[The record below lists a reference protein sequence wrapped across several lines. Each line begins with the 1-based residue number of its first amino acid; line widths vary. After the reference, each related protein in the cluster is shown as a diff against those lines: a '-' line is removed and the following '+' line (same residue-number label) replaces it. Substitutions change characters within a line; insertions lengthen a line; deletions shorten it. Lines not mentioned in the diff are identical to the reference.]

1 MARRK
6 EDGQFWESTRL
17 NNATYQYYYR
27 RLFGLSISCFEYN
40 NLPES
45 VDERFMELAL
55 FADGNALFFE
65 DPALGYLCL
74 RSANVGPLNV
84 YGIPTQRHAYASNGY
99 NAERTEKDSV
109 IIYDNYERWPIQPA
123 VAMYAYRLYIIERAI
138 DTNVNAQRTPLLIQ
152 CEEEE
157 RLSFVNLMKQ
167 YEGNIPFIFASRGL
181 NVEGV
186 KVFPTDAKYVGKD
199 LQELKQQVWNE
210 ALTMIGIANANF
222 VKRERL
228 LSDEVARSMGGVIA
242 SRYSRLESRRQAIE
256 HINDMFGLNIEVNF
270 RDTTEEY
277 RQIAIDTAQ
286 IDMSDVK
293 GGGDNEQV
301 HN

>member
-1 MARRK
+1 MAKRK

-27 RLFGLSISCFEYN
+27 RLFGLSISCFEYE
-40 NLPES
+40 NLPET

-99 NAERTEKDSV
+99 NAERDEKNSV

-123 VAMYAYRLYIIERAI
+123 VAMYAYRLYLIERAI

-152 CEEEE
+152 CDEEE
-157 RLSFVNLMKQ
+157 RLTFVNLMKQ

-181 NVEGV
+181 NIDGV
-186 KVFPTDAKYVGKD
+186 KIFPTDAKYVGKD

>member
-27 RLFGLSISCFEYN
+27 RLFGLSISCFEYK
-40 NLPES
+40 NLPET

-152 CEEEE
+152 CNEEE

-167 YEGNIPFIFASRGL
+167 YEGNIPFIFADKGF
-181 NVEGV
+181 GQDAV

-242 SRYSRLESRRQAIE
+242 SRYSRLESRRQSIE
-256 HINDMFGLNIEVNF
+256 LINDMFGLDIEVDF
-270 RDTTEEY
+270 RDTTDDY

-286 IDMSDVK
+286 IDMSDVR
-293 GGGDNEQV
+293 GGEKNE
-301 HN
+301 

>member
-152 CEEEE
+152 CQEEE
-157 RLSFVNLMKQ
+157 RLTFVNLMKQ
-167 YEGNIPFIFASRGL
+167 YEGNIPFIFAEKGL
-181 NVEGV
+181 AVDGI
-186 KVFPTDAKYVGKD
+186 KVFPTEAPYVGKD

-256 HINDMFGLNIEVNF
+256 KINDMFGLKIEVDF
-270 RDTTEEY
+270 RDTTDEY

-286 IDMSDVK
+286 IDMSDVR
-293 GGGDNEQV
+293 GGDNEQV

>member
-186 KVFPTDAKYVGKD
+186 NVFPTDAKYVGKD

-242 SRYSRLESRRQAIE
+242 SRYSRLESRRQAIKQ
-256 HINDMFGLNIEVNF
+256 INDMFGLNIEVDF
-270 RDTTEEY
+270 RDTTDEY

-286 IDMSDVK
+286 IDMSDVR
-293 GGGDNEQV
+293 GGDNE
-301 HN
+301 

>member
-1 MARRK
+1 MAK
-6 EDGQFWESTRL
+6 KQDTQFWESARL

-27 RLFGLSISCFEYN
+27 RLFGLSISCFEYT

-45 VDERFMELAL
+45 VDERFMELSL

-65 DPALGYLCL
+65 DPAMGHLCL
-74 RSANVGPLNV
+74 RSANAGPLNV

-99 NAERTEKDSV
+99 NAYRTEKDSV
-109 IIYDNYERWPIQPA
+109 IIYDNYERWPLQPA

-152 CEEEE
+152 CDEEE

-167 YEGNIPFIFASRGL
+167 YEGNIPFIFATRGL

-186 KVFPTDAKYVGKD
+186 HVFPTDAKYVGKD
-199 LQELKQQVWNE
+199 LQELKQQIWNE

-242 SRYSRLESRRQAIE
+242 SRYSRLESRREAAE
-256 HINDMFGLNIEVNF
+256 KINKMFGLNIEVNF
-270 RDTTEEY
+270 RDTTDEY
-277 RQIAIDTAQ
+277 RQIAMDTAQ
-286 IDMSDVK
+286 IDMSDVR
-293 GGGDNEQV
+293 GGEADEQV

>member
-1 MARRK
+1 MAK
-6 EDGQFWESTRL
+6 KQDAQFWESTRL

-27 RLFGLSISCFEYN
+27 RLFGLCISCFEYK
-40 NLPES
+40 NLPET

-65 DPALGYLCL
+65 DPAMGHLCL

-99 NAERTEKDSV
+99 NAYRDEKDSV
-109 IIYDNYERWPIQPA
+109 IIYDNYERWPLQPV

-167 YEGNIPFIFASRGL
+167 YEGNIPFIFTTRGL
-181 NVEGV
+181 NVDGV
-186 KVFPTDAKYVGKD
+186 KIFPTDAKYVGKD
-199 LQELKQQVWNE
+199 LQELKQQIWNE

-242 SRYSRLESRRQAIE
+242 SRYSRLESRKQAIDK
-256 HINDMFGLNIEVNF
+256 INDMFGLDIEVNF
-270 RDTTEEY
+270 RDTTDEY
-277 RQIAIDTAQ
+277 RQIAIDKAQ
-286 IDMSDVK
+286 IDTGDVK
-293 GGGDNEQV
+293 GGDSYE
-301 HN
+301 

>member
-1 MARRK
+1 MAKRK

-27 RLFGLSISCFEYN
+27 RLFGLSISCFEYL

-65 DPALGYLCL
+65 DPALGHLCL

-123 VAMYAYRLYIIERAI
+123 VAMYAYRLYLIERAI

-167 YEGNIPFIFASRGL
+167 YEGNIPFIFANKGM

-186 KVFPTDAKYVGKD
+186 HVFPTDAKYVGKD

-242 SRYSRLESRRQAIE
+242 SRYSRLESRRKAIE
-256 HINDMFGLNIEVNF
+256 QINDMFGLDIEVNF
-270 RDTTEEY
+270 RDTTDEY
-277 RQIAIDTAQ
+277 RQIAMDTAQ
-286 IDMSDVK
+286 IDMGDVRSDV
-293 GGGDNEQV
+293 NEQV
-301 HN
+301 HD

>member
-1 MARRK
+1 MAKRK

-27 RLFGLSISCFEYN
+27 RLFGLSISCFEYE
-40 NLPES
+40 NLPET

-99 NAERTEKDSV
+99 NAERDEKNSV

-123 VAMYAYRLYIIERAI
+123 VAMYAYRLYLIERAI

-152 CEEEE
+152 CDEEE
-157 RLSFVNLMKQ
+157 RLTFVNLMKQ

-181 NVEGV
+181 NIDGV
-186 KVFPTDAKYVGKD
+186 KIFPTDAKYVGKD

-293 GGGDNEQV
+293 GGGVNEQV

>member
-1 MARRK
+1 MAKRQ
-6 EDGQFWESTRL
+6 DGQFWESTRL

-27 RLFGLSISCFEYN
+27 RLFGLSISCFEYK

-65 DPALGYLCL
+65 DPAMGHLCL

-84 YGIPTQRHAYASNGY
+84 YGIPMQRHAYASNGY
-99 NAERTEKDSV
+99 NADRTEKDSV
-109 IIYDNYERWPIQPA
+109 IIYDNYERWPLQPA

-152 CEEEE
+152 CDEEE

-167 YEGNIPFIFASRGL
+167 YEGNIPFIFATRGL
-181 NVEGV
+181 NIEGV

-199 LQELKQQVWNE
+199 LQELKQQIWNE

-242 SRYSRLESRRQAIE
+242 SRYSRLESRRDAVDK
-256 HINDMFGLNIEVNF
+256 INDMFGLNIEVNF
-270 RDTTEEY
+270 RDTTDEY
-277 RQIAIDTAQ
+277 RQIAMDTAQ
-286 IDMSDVK
+286 IDMSDVR
-293 GGGDNEQV
+293 GDANEQV

>member
-1 MARRK
+1 MAKKRDT
-6 EDGQFWESTRL
+6 EFWESARL

-27 RLFGLSISCFEYN
+27 RLFGLAISCFEYE

-45 VDERFMELAL
+45 IDERFMELAL
-55 FADGNALFFE
+55 FADGTALFFE
-65 DPALGYLCL
+65 DPAMGYLCL
-74 RSANVGPLNV
+74 RSANAGPLNV
-84 YGIPTQRHAYASNGY
+84 YNIPMQRHAYASNGY
-99 NAERTEKDSV
+99 NAYRSEKDSV
-109 IIYDNYERWPIQPA
+109 IIYDNYERAPIMPA
-123 VAMYAYRLYIIERAI
+123 ISMYAYRLYIIERAI

-152 CEEEE
+152 CDEEEL
-157 RLSFVNLMKQ
+157 LSLVNLMKQ
-167 YEGNIPFIFASRGL
+167 YEGNVPFVFASKGL
-181 NVEGV
+181 NIEGV

-199 LQELKQQVWNE
+199 LQELKQQIWNE

-242 SRYSRLESRRQAIE
+242 SRYSRLESRRKAVKE
-256 HINDMFGLNIEVNF
+256 INDMFGLNIEVNF

-286 IDMSDVK
+286 IDMSDVR
-293 GGGDNEQV
+293 GGNDEQV
-301 HN
+301 HD

>member
-6 EDGQFWESTRL
+6 DDGQFWESTRL

-27 RLFGLSISCFEYN
+27 RLFGLSISCFEYK
-40 NLPES
+40 NLPET

-152 CEEEE
+152 CNEEE

-167 YEGNIPFIFASRGL
+167 YEGNIPFIFADKGF
-181 NVEGV
+181 GQDAV

-242 SRYSRLESRRQAIE
+242 SRYSRLESRRQSIE
-256 HINDMFGLNIEVNF
+256 LINDMFGLDIEVDF
-270 RDTTEEY
+270 RDTTDDY

-286 IDMSDVK
+286 IDMSDVR
-293 GGGDNEQV
+293 GGEKNE
-301 HN
+301 

>member
-1 MARRK
+1 MAKRK

-27 RLFGLSISCFEYN
+27 RLFGLSISCFEYD
-40 NLPES
+40 NLPET

-99 NAERTEKDSV
+99 NAERDEKNSV

-123 VAMYAYRLYIIERAI
+123 VAMYAYRLYLIERAI

-152 CEEEE
+152 CDEEE
-157 RLSFVNLMKQ
+157 RLTFVNLMKQ

-186 KVFPTDAKYVGKD
+186 KIFPTDAKYVGKD

-242 SRYSRLESRRQAIE
+242 SRYSRLESRRQAIKQ
-256 HINDMFGLNIEVNF
+256 INDMFGLNIEVDF
-270 RDTTEEY
+270 RDTTDEY

-286 IDMSDVK
+286 IDMGDVR
-293 GGGDNEQV
+293 GGYNEQV